1 MARTLKPS
9 IDYFPLNCHMN
20 DSMNLI
26 QANFGLIGF
35 AVVIKLWQKIY
46 SGKGYY
52 IEWDNDV
59 ALLFAHEHGA
69 GVNVVKEIVLACLSK
84 GIFDRGLYE
93 QYGILTS
100 EGIQARYAEATAKRR
115 FVLADSRY
123 LLIPPPKNWVLD
135 GNSVPI
141 DDFSEVCDGT
151 NTQSK
156 ENKNKE
162 YKSKSNYNYRAGER
176 ESASAPKS
184 DGDFFGGMNTD
195 DFFQIAVEKMLGG
208 GAT

>member
-1 MARTLKPS
+1 MARPLKPS

-20 DSMNLI
+20 DSMSLI

-46 SGKGYY
+46 SSKGYFT
-52 IEWDNDV
+52 EWDNDV

-69 GVNVVKEIVLACLSK
+69 GVNVVKEIVQSCLSK
-84 GIFDRGLYE
+84 GIFDRKLYE

-100 EGIQARYAEATAKRR
+100 EGIQNRYAEATAKRR
-115 FVLADSRY
+115 FVLADNRY
-123 LLIPPPKNWVLD
+123 LLIPTPKNWVLD
-135 GNSVPI
+135 GNSIPI

-156 ENKNKE
+156 ENKSKE
-162 YKSKSNYNYRAGER
+162 NKSKSNYNYRAGER
-176 ESASAPKS
+176 ESASAKKKS
-184 DGDFFGGMNTD
+184 DGTDGSFDTDSFFEL
-195 DFFQIAVEKMLGG
+195 AVKRSLGEID
-208 GAT
+208 